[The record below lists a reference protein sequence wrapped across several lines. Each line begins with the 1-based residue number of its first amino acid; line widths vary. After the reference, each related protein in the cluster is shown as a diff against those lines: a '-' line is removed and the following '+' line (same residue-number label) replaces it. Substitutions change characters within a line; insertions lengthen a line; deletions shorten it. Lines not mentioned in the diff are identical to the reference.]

1 MIEVIR
7 KWWHLFLVGR
17 LDHQSLLLHLSYT
30 VSNTVLQLLGIEKP
44 STTRRFQ
51 QPYAG
56 KLIRGADMWCVFNLH
71 SQWDARRGLHI
82 SYGHDVQVTQAWD
95 ECSISTVYWRKERFN
110 YLLSHTNQSKHAQG
124 EKTTKRDEKKEKSCL
139 YNRTKWNRN
148 ETILLA

>member
-1 MIEVIR
+1 MSS
-7 KWWHLFLVGR
+7 KSSGYDDTCFWWDAGTINLYYYIF
-17 LDHQSLLLHLSYT
+17 
-30 VSNTVLQLLGIEKP
+30 SNTVLQLLGIEKP

-56 KLIRGADMWCVFNLH
+56 KLIRDADMWCVFNLH

-95 ECSISTVYWRKERFN
+95 ECSISTVYWRKEGFN
-110 YLLSHTNQSKHAQG
+110 YLFSHTNQSKYAQG